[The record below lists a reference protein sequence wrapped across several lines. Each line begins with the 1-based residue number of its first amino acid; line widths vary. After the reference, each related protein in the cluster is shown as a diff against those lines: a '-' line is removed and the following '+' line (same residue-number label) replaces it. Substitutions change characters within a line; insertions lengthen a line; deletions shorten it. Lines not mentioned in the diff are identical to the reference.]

1 MICKSPQKVVRVI
14 YLYSFSKSL
23 PFLIFLIEL
32 DVTLTADRDVIST
45 KFWIII
51 AQNFEKFMN
60 LEMDQGIQEW
70 TK

>member
-14 YLYSFSKSL
+14 YLYNFSKSL